1 MNDKRH
7 KEVVLFS
14 GGVNSICLAAKYP
27 DAALLYV
34 DTGNL
39 ESPVEKLAAYDIA
52 RMLGRSASFYVEMAP
67 YIGKWRKQNGYTPN
81 KNFFLVG
88 IGSFYATIVLLG
100 VGLEN
105 EKGNRPSIGF
115 CESVGSAISFDSSN
129 VFVSAKAPFIEQSKV
144 NIVKDYIDNGGSEE
158 ILKASI
164 SCYNR
169 NGRCGDCNPC
179 FNRYVALKNNGIEP

>member
-1 MNDKRH
+1 MNDKRY

-27 DAALLYV
+27 DSALLYV

-67 YIGKWRKQNGYTPN
+67 YIGKWRQKNGYTPN

-88 IGSFYATIVLLG
+88 IGSFYAKTVLLG
-100 VGLEN
+100 AGLEN
-105 EKGNRPSIGF
+105 KLDGRPSIGF
-115 CESVGSAISFDSSN
+115 CESVTSTINLDFNN
-129 VFVSAKAPFIEQSKV
+129 VFISAKAPFINESKIDIV
-144 NIVKDYIDNGGSEE
+144 NDYLDNGGSEE

-164 SCYNR
+164 SCHNR
-169 NGRCGDCNPC
+169 CGRCGDCNPC